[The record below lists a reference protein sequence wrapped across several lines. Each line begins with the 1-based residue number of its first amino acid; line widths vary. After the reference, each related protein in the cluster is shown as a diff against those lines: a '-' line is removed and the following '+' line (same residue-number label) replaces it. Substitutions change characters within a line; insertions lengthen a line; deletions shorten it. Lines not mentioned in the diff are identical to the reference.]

1 MLSFTIALDSQSH
14 IQQDFFAV
22 PVVASIY
29 NNTYNCSNIILE

>member
-14 IQQDFFAV
+14 IQDFFAV
-22 PVVASIY
+22 PVVASIH